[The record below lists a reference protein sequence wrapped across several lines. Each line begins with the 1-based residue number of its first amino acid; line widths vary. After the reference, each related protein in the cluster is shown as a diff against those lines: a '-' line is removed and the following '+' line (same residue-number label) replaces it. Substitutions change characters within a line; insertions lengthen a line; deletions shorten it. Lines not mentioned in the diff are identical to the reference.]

1 MKFYFIFSQTNP
13 FSDMHILLLAVF
25 TAKPAAIF
33 SIYFCAINNKFLDDY
48 FIDSTIPPHHQT
60 KI

>member
-13 FSDMHILLLAVF
+13 FPDMHILLLAVF

-33 SIYFCAINNKFLDDY
+33 SIYFLRHK
-48 FIDSTIPPHHQT
+48 Q
-60 KI
+60 

>member
-1 MKFYFIFSQTNP
+1 
-13 FSDMHILLLAVF
+13 MHILLLAVF

-48 FIDSTIPPHHQT
+48 FIGLLYPLCI
-60 KI
+60 